1 MLDNSPKTA
10 MGLIAGKKTDRLFF
24 IFSSVQQ
31 MLQPLIFKINAL
43 FFKEYLNHQARINK
57 MVNKDFVNYHPSLSK
72 VTLRIDP
79 FIFLYTMEGF
89 ISAQNHCLNFFK
101 NCISHWF
108 RKIFKCVLFRLLEN
122 AFASQ
127 Q

>member
-1 MLDNSPKTA
+1 

-43 FFKEYLNHQARINK
+43 LFCCPLLFKEYLNHQARINK
-57 MVNKDFVNYHPSLSK
+57 MANKDFVNYHPSLSK

-79 FIFLYTMEGF
+79 FIFLYTT
-89 ISAQNHCLNFFK
+89 
-101 NCISHWF
+101 
-108 RKIFKCVLFRLLEN
+108 
-122 AFASQ
+122 
-127 Q
+127 